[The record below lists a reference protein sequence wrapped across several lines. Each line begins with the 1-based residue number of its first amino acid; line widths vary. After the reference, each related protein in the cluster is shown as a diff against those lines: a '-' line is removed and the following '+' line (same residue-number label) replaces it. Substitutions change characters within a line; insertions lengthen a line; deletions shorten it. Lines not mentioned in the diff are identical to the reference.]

1 MSRHQ
6 LLSMLGIVSVMG
18 LFSACDM
25 MGGLSLIP
33 SEALRRPRIDVVV
46 QTSGQLRD
54 LAASRLFLIN
64 RAVRM
69 AAEAA
74 DDQYDNQ
81 VLAGV
86 EESERYLIDKGV
98 SPKQAREMSQYR
110 VFGVTVFASPR
121 PPAPCRRP
129 ADCP

>member
-1 MSRHQ
+1 MSGHQ

-33 SEALRRPRIDVVV
+33 SEALGRQRIDVVV

>member
-1 MSRHQ
+1 
-6 LLSMLGIVSVMG
+6 MLGIVSVMG
-18 LFSACDM
+18 LFLACDM

-33 SEALRRPRIDVVV
+33 SEALGRPRIDVVV

>member
-1 MSRHQ
+1 
-6 LLSMLGIVSVMG
+6 
-18 LFSACDM
+18 M

-33 SEALRRPRIDVVV
+33 SEALGRPRIYVVV

>member
-1 MSRHQ
+1 M
-6 LLSMLGIVSVMG
+6 
-18 LFSACDM
+18 
-25 MGGLSLIP
+25 
-33 SEALRRPRIDVVV
+33 
-46 QTSGQLRD
+46 
-54 LAASRLFLIN
+54 AASRLFLIN

-121 PPAPCRRP
+121 PPAPYRRP

>member
-1 MSRHQ
+1 
-6 LLSMLGIVSVMG
+6 MG

-33 SEALRRPRIDVVV
+33 SEALGRPRIDVVV

-86 EESERYLIDKGV
+86 KESERYLIDKGV

-129 ADCP
+129 ADYP